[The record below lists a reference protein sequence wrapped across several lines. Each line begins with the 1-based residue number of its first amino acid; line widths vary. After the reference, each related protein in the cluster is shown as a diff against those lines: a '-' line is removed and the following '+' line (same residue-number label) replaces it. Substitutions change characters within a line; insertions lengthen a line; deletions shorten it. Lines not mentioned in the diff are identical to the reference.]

1 VDVWSLGVLL
11 YAMLVGQLPFD
22 TDDADNHLK
31 ELIKV
36 INKGLTATHMRKLG
50 HTSVECKVLL
60 LRYRYLT
67 GNTLATLTYRR
78 RDRRGKLRGRGG
90 GQVPDPHTGLR
101 GSNFE
106 SIHDNGI
113 KFNS

>member
-1 VDVWSLGVLL
+1 LRILIWDPEWKNTSRIRNTGYAQVDVWSLGVLL

-60 LRYRYLT
+60 LRYRYRT
-67 GNTLATLTYRR
+67 
-78 RDRRGKLRGRGG
+78 
-90 GQVPDPHTGLR
+90 
-101 GSNFE
+101 
-106 SIHDNGI
+106 
-113 KFNS
+113 

>member
-1 VDVWSLGVLL
+1 
-11 YAMLVGQLPFD
+11 MLVGQLPFD

-60 LRYRYLT
+60 LRYLPD
-67 GNTLATLTYRR
+67 TLWPLLETARQKR
-78 RDRRGKLRGRGG
+78 K
-90 GQVPDPHTGLR
+90 
-101 GSNFE
+101 
-106 SIHDNGI
+106 I
-113 KFNS
+113 